1 MSGIKTYNDEKV
13 LVSELKAGNNEAFR
27 FLVDQYHVK
36 VLRTCKGFMRSDD
49 DADDIAQDVFVEVYR
64 SINKFKGNSA
74 ISTWIYKIAVN
85 KSLNALRS
93 ASRRKMFSFFSDDNT
108 RDGEYRIPEREAGDD
123 SHADK
128 GVERQEQSEAL
139 DKALAALPEKQRT
152 AFVLHRY
159 DDLPYKEIAEVMG
172 VTLGSVESLL
182 YRARQGLQKS
192 LYSFYKNSIDQSIAE
207 PGDS

>member
-1 MSGIKTYNDEKV
+1 LSGKSKYNDEEV
-13 LVSELKAGNNEAFR
+13 LLSDLKSGDNEAFR
-27 FLVDQYHVK
+27 FLVDQYHLK
-36 VLRTCKGFMRSDD
+36 ILRTCKGFMRSDA
-49 DADDIAQDVFVEVYR
+49 DADDIAQDVFVEIYR
-64 SINKFKGNSA
+64 SISKFRGNSA
-74 ISTWIYKIAVN
+74 LSTWIYKIAVN

-93 ASRRKMFSFFSDDNT
+93 ASRRKMFSFSSEG
-108 RDGEYRIPEREAGDD
+108 DGREEYRNPEREAGED
-123 SHADK
+123 SRADK

-172 VTLGSVESLL
+172 VTLGSVESLI

-192 LYSFYKNSIDQSIAE
+192 LYGFYKSSIDQSIAE
-207 PGDS
+207 SGDS